1 MEQKEK
7 LNPLVYI
14 KGVPGRGKE
23 VITKLIRESGKSGES
38 MGLYISDNLGIDPSC
53 IYYMS
58 TFGDGIHAVRL
69 RDLSTAQFNFFNSHH
84 TEIFLSKPIL
94 DEKERVYYRGDEIF
108 GDEIIA
114 DLEKRGG
121 KNVDNYT
128 ASIRDDIYFINQF
141 GLIDVAEYDYVKNS
155 LDGWTEL
162 HLPPKKVKKEGWIN
176 IQKSKSMVDPFLGGV
191 YNSEKEAKEAAESL
205 REQFILLKTTKIDWE
220 EQK

>member
-1 MEQKEK
+1 MKPFDLELAK
-7 LNPLVYI
+7 
-14 KGVPGRGKE
+14 KGK
-23 VITKLIRESGKSGES
+23 
-38 MGLYISDNLGIDPSC
+38 
-53 IYYMS
+53 
-58 TFGDGIHAVRL
+58 
-69 RDLSTAQFNFFNSHH
+69 
-84 TEIFLSKPIL
+84 
-94 DEKERVYYRGDEIF
+94 VYYCGDAER

-128 ASIRDDIYFINQF
+128 ASIRDGIYFINQF
-141 GLIDVAEYDYVKNS
+141 RLIDVAEYDYVKNS
-155 LDGWTEL
+155 LDGWLEL

-205 REQFILLKTTKIDWE
+205 AESLREQFILLKTIKIEWEE

>member
-1 MEQKEK
+1 MKPFDIELAKKGEK
-7 LNPLVYI
+7 
-14 KGVPGRGKE
+14 
-23 VITKLIRESGKSGES
+23 VITRCGLEAKLRKDVRGNFLPIIADIYDKYCNLMFSVKCKESGEYVNG
-38 MGLYISDNLGIDPSC
+38 YPISDFDLF
-53 IYYMS
+53 MAEE
-58 TFGDGIHAVRL
+58 GDF
-69 RDLSTAQFNFFNSHH
+69 QPKN
-84 TEIFLSKPIL
+84 E
-94 DEKERVYYRGDEIF
+94 YYRGDEIF

-155 LDGWTEL
+155 LDGWLEL

-205 REQFILLKTTKIDWE
+205 REQFILLKTIKIEWEE